1 MGFHNPDKMMKS
13 LGLSIDAAHRA
24 IESATA
30 AVKGGQLAI
39 EPLPTEPF
47 TDTKFPDAI
56 KPGMTPAPQPAPAP
70 EAQ

>member
-1 MGFHNPDKMMKS
+1 MKS

-30 AVKGGQLAI
+30 TVKGGMLAL

-47 TDTKFPDAI
+47 TTKEFPDAI
-56 KPGMTPAPQPAPAP
+56 KPGTPPPAQAPAP
-70 EAQ
+70 EPAPEAEPAQ